1 MRTRYE
7 SEEMGLIFLFLAE
20 DHFEKNNLNE
30 ARSNIDNALKY
41 SLSNSSYARELQT
54 KIRNVSNKKVADL
67 ISKAQEA
74 KENGKNDS
82 ATALLKQALEIQPN
96 NESAKSLIDALA
108 FAKSSVQ
115 ILAEAKKYASEQNW
129 IAVRDSL
136 QGIVAEN
143 PKQEN
148 YTKRQWQKKAKF
160 LGVGQTSPL
169 SSIKEERKISQ
180 MSFFQELILSL
191 TLRIT

>member
-1 MRTRYE
+1 MRTRYD

-74 KENGKNDS
+74 KKRKNDS

-108 FAKSSVQ
+108 
-115 ILAEAKKYASEQNW
+115 
-129 IAVRDSL
+129 L
-136 QGIVAEN
+136 Q
-143 PKQEN
+143 K
-148 YTKRQWQKKAKF
+148 
-160 LGVGQTSPL
+160 LGSNIG
-169 SSIKEERKISQ
+169 
-180 MSFFQELILSL
+180 
-191 TLRIT
+191 